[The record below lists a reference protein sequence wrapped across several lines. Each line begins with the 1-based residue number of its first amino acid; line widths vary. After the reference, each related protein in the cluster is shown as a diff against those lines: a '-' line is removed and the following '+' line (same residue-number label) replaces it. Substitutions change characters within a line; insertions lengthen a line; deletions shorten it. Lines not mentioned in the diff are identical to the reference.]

1 MLSSLSST
9 LGRSILRPL
18 AVRATPRFLSA
29 AAPSQR
35 WFSEV
40 AAAAAQAA
48 VSGNGNLTLKPA
60 GVQHIIDVSKKRNI
74 PTALRLTVDSG
85 GCGGFQYYFDL
96 VPAGSATATD
106 TKVEADDGSVV
117 MLVDALVVQG
127 RLELYDAMSV
137 LRPCPFVNPFAP
149 SRWSFLS
156 LNPISITAR
165 WTLLRR

>member
-117 MLVDALVVQG
+117 MLVDALSESYLDHCKVDFVEEMIGSKFVVSENKLAESACSCG
-127 RLELYDAMSV
+127 A
-137 LRPCPFVNPFAP
+137 
-149 SRWSFLS
+149 SF
-156 LNPISITAR
+156 NVGF
-165 WTLLRR
+165 